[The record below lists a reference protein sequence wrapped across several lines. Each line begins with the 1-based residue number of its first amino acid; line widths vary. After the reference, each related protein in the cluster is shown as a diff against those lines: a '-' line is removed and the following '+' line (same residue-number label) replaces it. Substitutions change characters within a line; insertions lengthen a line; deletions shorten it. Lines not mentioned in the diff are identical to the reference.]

1 MGERQGEVF
10 YLVRLSELVSFRTPR
25 RDYYLSW
32 LTIYGVR
39 DKNIFGFVV
48 GVSMFCLLVKF
59 DLLQEFVFVPCGLF
73 FQLYTLYCLRE
84 VKRKLTL
91 WTVRMCRKNSVL
103 QVYSFSTKMLRKKS
117 QFRQINLVCVHTF
130 ECALLDVSC
139 IMQKRE

>member
-48 GVSMFCLLVKF
+48 GVFVFCLLVKF

-73 FQLYTLYCLRE
+73 FSIVYF
-84 VKRKLTL
+84 
-91 WTVRMCRKNSVL
+91 VL
-103 QVYSFSTKMLRKKS
+103 FEGSEKK
-117 QFRQINLVCVHTF
+117 INVVN
-130 ECALLDVSC
+130 
-139 IMQKRE
+139 R